1 MNARGKATAFPVNL
15 FLDEQHCG
23 WVQGKRQLR
32 DVRIVVILEKRK
44 LHAVTFVRHLNDH
57 RHRGGELSDRRGNSL
72 IVRSTPVGYGRHP
85 HLDVEIARE
94 LRSEEH
100 TSELQSLT
108 NLVCRLLLEKKK

>member
-1 MNARGKATAFPVNL
+1 MPGGKATAFPVNL

-57 RHRGGELSDRRGNSL
+57 RHRGRELSDRRGNSL
-72 IVRSTPVGYGRHP
+72 IVGGTPVGYGQHRHV
-85 HLDVEIARE
+85 DVEIDHE
-94 LRSEEH
+94 LVKTDH
-100 TSELQSLT
+100 VLQ
-108 NLVCRLLLEKKK
+108 V